1 MRYIKSQMKQLIK
14 ENEELQKRLQ
24 ELMKEHDLE
33 KTYAMKALYHA
44 EVTEGGKYQLAYQAL
59 DTPKK

>member
-14 ENEELQKRLQ
+14 ENEELQKRLK

-33 KTYAMKALYHA
+33 KPYAMKALYHA
-44 EVTEGGKYQLAYQAL
+44 DVAEGGKYQLPYQAL
-59 DTPKK
+59 DSPKK